1 MPGYAV
7 AAASEGKRL
16 LPWSWARERLE
27 KSKNYWIST
36 TRPDGR
42 PHSVP
47 IWGIWMDQ
55 RFVFSSGRESRKAR
69 NLAANPRCVITN
81 DNGDEAVIVEGIAF
95 ETADLA
101 LLRRYKQRYDPKYNW
116 DLDLAMGPFF
126 IVEPEVV
133 FAFIDHPGEF
143 TQTATRWKFAAA

>member
-1 MPGYAV
+1 MPGYGI
-7 AAASEGKRL
+7 AAAGEGRGL

-27 KSKNYWIST
+27 KSKNYWVST

-47 IWGIWMDQ
+47 VWGLWMDD
-55 RFVFSSGRESRKAR
+55 RFIFSSGRESRKVR

-81 DNGDEAVIVEGIAF
+81 ENGDEAVIVEGVAV
-95 ETADLA
+95 ETTDMAT
-101 LLRRYKQRYDPKYNW
+101 LRRYKKLYDPKYNW
-116 DLDLAMGPFF
+116 DLDLAMGPYFV
-126 IVEPEVV
+126 VEPEVV
-133 FAFIDHPGEF
+133 FGFIDNPGEF